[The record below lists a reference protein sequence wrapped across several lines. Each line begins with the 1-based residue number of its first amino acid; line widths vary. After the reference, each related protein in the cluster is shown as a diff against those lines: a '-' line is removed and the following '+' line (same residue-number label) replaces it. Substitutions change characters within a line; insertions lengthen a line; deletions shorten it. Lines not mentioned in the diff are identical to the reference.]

1 MPYFDET
8 PVSKWSI
15 TMAYNNYQKKHPE
28 KDRRQLL
35 QIINDDL
42 KALEKSKNAQKG
54 PKAYSWRRDW
64 SKIIRKVPEQTSI
77 CSSSSSSTPLDKT
90 DSNIHFNVDN
100 IKLTENSVFTVGG
113 SNVITTS
120 PSSGFSSIPP
130 TSNAPMSTTNTL
142 PSTSTGPSTDDL
154 SLFDQSF
161 AIQDSTGAKRNIDS
175 ILEINDDSFDT
186 HKRRRYVLNYMV
198 NVDRCW
204 EPSTY
209 LTLQNLNITQKF
221 QEFRNRSILLADAKH
236 NISDNRLLSLSNIFS
251 ITPSQSTSCLH
262 RVHPSY
268 YKSIMKLIKRKQGWA
283 SLPFPA
289 RTWCSTVDELIGR
302 RDKLPVKKLYA
313 LIRKF
318 GNASAAAFGDG
329 DSDDDDDDEN
339 EDDDNDDNKN
349 NHGNTNTI
357 NENKD
362 LDDHTDDD
370 DDDDENVDDL
380 LLTTN
385 ILDNLVGAFQNWI
398 DNCVFESTFIQ
409 QHLSPFMIPVFQRLS
424 ITLRLGE
431 THVNNDPTS
440 LLADYVGTYQTTSGN
455 KFDVLSCE
463 VKPFGKKSSSQ
474 VQSDFTKLGKEL
486 KQMVDKLLDY
496 GIESPVVVGVL
507 VEGYSMKT
515 YSMRLVEDGCY
526 IFYEHGSLTLLRS
539 PQDVH
544 GVPII
549 IEHLIQLGNILQDTL
564 KNIDTR
570 SLSTDT
576 PNNAPVYWKRQSSG
590 TPLRTNEE
598 R

>member
-8 PVSKWSI
+8 SVSKWSI
-15 TMAYNNYQKKHPE
+15 TMAYNNYKKENPE

-35 QIINDDL
+35 QMINDDL
-42 KALEKSKNAQKG
+42 RRLEKSQNARKG
-54 PKAYSWRRDW
+54 AKAYSWRRDW
-64 SKIIRKVPEQTSI
+64 PKIIRKIPELTST
-77 CSSSSSSTPLDKT
+77 CSSSSTPLDKT
-90 DSNIHFNVDN
+90 ASSVHVNADN
-100 IKLTENSVFTVGG
+100 IVLRDNPVLTIGG

-120 PSSGFSSIPP
+120 SSSDFNSIPP
-130 TSNAPMSTTNTL
+130 TTNAV
-142 PSTSTGPSTDDL
+142 PSSSADPSTDDL

-161 AIQDSTGAKRNIDS
+161 VIQDSTGRKRNIDS

-209 LTLQNLNITQKF
+209 WTVQNLNITQKF
-221 QEFRNRSILLADAKH
+221 QEFRNQSILLADAKH

-262 RVHPSY
+262 RVPASY
-268 YKSIMKLIKRKQGWA
+268 HKSIMKLIKRKQGWA
-283 SLPFPA
+283 PLPFPA
-289 RTWCSTVDELIGR
+289 RTWCCMVDELIGR

-318 GNASAAAFGDG
+318 GDASAAAFGDG
-329 DSDDDDDDEN
+329 ESDENENENEDDDNDNDNNKNNHNHTINENNKPDDDSDDDDDD
-339 EDDDNDDNKN
+339 
-349 NHGNTNTI
+349 
-357 NENKD
+357 
-362 LDDHTDDD
+362 
-370 DDDDENVDDL
+370 DDDEKVDDL

-398 DNCVFESTFIQ
+398 DNCVFESAFIQ

-440 LLADYVGTYQTTSGN
+440 LLADYVGTYQTTSGD

-507 VEGYSMKT
+507 MEGYSMKT
-515 YSMRLVEDGCY
+515 YSMRLIEDGCY
-526 IFYEHGSLTLLRS
+526 IFYEHGSLTVLQS

-544 GVPII
+544 GAPII

-564 KNIDTR
+564 QNIDTR

-576 PNNAPVYWKRQSSG
+576 PNNAPVYWKRQSAG